1 MMLGSTISF
10 DSLILKRS
18 LFFCKKMDYDLQPIN
33 RKRIPCEYFLPN
45 FHNWIGVKISMKAHL
60 HFIVELHPTRMWP
73 FAHST
78 WIAKMHSSLLI
89 IYNNCQHQNTRIWN
103 WQEKLCSPCQSM
115 NHDFHLPLPPE
126 WWSSN
131 LLLTLRK
138 ILLLSRHLWAN
149 YIQCL
154 NCTTI

>member
-1 MMLGSTISF
+1 
-10 DSLILKRS
+10 
-18 LFFCKKMDYDLQPIN
+18 MDYNHQPFN

-78 WIAKMHSSLLI
+78 WIANMHTSLLI
-89 IYNNCQHQNTRIWN
+89 IYNNCQHQKTRIWN

-115 NHDFHLPLPPE
+115 NHDFHLPLPPIL
-126 WWSSN
+126 WSCIVKIMLTAYN
-131 LLLTLRK
+131 LSVLVSKL
-138 ILLLSRHLWAN
+138 N
-149 YIQCL
+149 MCEIQCSPRIIL
-154 NCTTI
+154 MF